1 MDRITTELL
10 ARIEMLEDDVKELQR
25 QIDESGVVFHA
36 DMDLILTEEEL
47 LKWWDIDGETEQ

>member
-25 QIDESGVVFHA
+25 QIDENGVVFHA